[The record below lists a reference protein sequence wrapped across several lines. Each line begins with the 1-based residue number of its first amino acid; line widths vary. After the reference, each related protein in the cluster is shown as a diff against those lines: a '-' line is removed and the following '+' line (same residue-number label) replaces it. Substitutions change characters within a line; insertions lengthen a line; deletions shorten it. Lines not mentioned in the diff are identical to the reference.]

1 MLKLII
7 EKELNGRISGKGIR
21 TYQTVIISSFKKN
34 QIILVVLKPR
44 KIRHEVGKVQLMMI
58 SEIVW
63 EPNFLNR
70 ESFIYAFCTRIS
82 FYIP

>member
-21 TYQTVIISSFKKN
+21 TYQTVIISSLKKN
-34 QIILVVLKPR
+34 QILLVVLKPR
-44 KIRHEVGKVQLMMI
+44 KIRDEVGKVQLMMI

-63 EPNFLNR
+63 EPNFLIR
-70 ESFIYAFCTRIS
+70 VSFIYAFCTRIS